1 MNIQTLTFA
10 ILAFSLPIMGCAQKP
25 HQEKANCVN
34 QKFDNRVNELLSF
47 TVPVMDVDELKN
59 STEKIYILDAREIA
73 EYEMS
78 HIEGADYIGYD
89 NFNKK
94 SMKNMDIPKDAKIVL
109 YCSVGYRSEKI
120 GEKLQKMGYT
130 DVNNLFGSLFE
141 WVNRGYKVVDK
152 DGNETQKVHTY
163 NKDWSQWV
171 DETKA
176 KKIW

>member
-1 MNIQTLTFA
+1 
-10 ILAFSLPIMGCAQKP
+10 
-25 HQEKANCVN
+25 
-34 QKFDNRVNELLSF
+34 
-47 TVPVMDVDELKN
+47 
-59 STEKIYILDAREIA
+59 
-73 EYEMS
+73 
-78 HIEGADYIGYD
+78 
-89 NFNKK
+89 
-94 SMKNMDIPKDAKIVL
+94 MDIPKDAKIVL

-176 KKIW
+176 KKTW